1 MSETNL
7 QQNPTA
13 QTDTID
19 TINAETLQIKHLG
32 DTQTDT
38 ITTRLQTNTLLI
50 GEPFYNQYTNQLY
63 IGYPTKTGDT
73 ESDVISN
80 LIPINYPND
89 HTSILTL
96 SSILDTLQAQ
106 AEKWNGAIDKLK
118 YTVET
123 SVRGALK
130 AGSFSSF
137 EVIDNNNVSKV
148 THTIR
153 FDYQPSFVVATSTTQ
168 LGTLYF
174 PFTGVLCTRDTASST
189 DWAEFGADADGYFIK
204 ISDPTYNQSEMES
217 IAFTAPNSSLGY
229 CNYLAG

>member
-7 QQNPTA
+7 QQNQTA
-13 QTDTID
+13 QADTID
-19 TINAETLQIKHLG
+19 TINAETLQVKHLG
-32 DTQTDT
+32 DTQTGT
-38 ITTRLQTNTLLI
+38 VTTRLQTNTLLI

-63 IGYPTKTGDT
+63 IGYPAKTGDS

-106 AEKWNGAIDKLK
+106 AEKWDDAIDKLK

-137 EVIDNNNVSKV
+137 EVKDNTV
-148 THTIR
+148 TKTVHTIR

-168 LGTLYF
+168 QGTVYF
-174 PFTGVLCTRDTASST
+174 PFTGVLCTRDTASTT
-189 DWAEFGADADGYFIK
+189 DWAEFGADSDGYFIK